1 MVTVVVVTATMV
13 TTAVGEDELSAVYGG
28 GEPTVVVAAV
38 VLRGIP
44 PKTSFTLRSILSIG
58 YTTLYCIS
66 QRVSKTDMEI
76 VRDHYWSQTNR
87 QDKAYDCQ
95 RIQMA

>member
-44 PKTSFTLRSILSIG
+44 PKTSFTLLSILSIG
-58 YTTLYCIS
+58 YTTLFIIVVASTCE
-66 QRVSKTDMEI
+66 RSKI
-76 VRDHYWSQTNR
+76 LFSGRFFLN
-87 QDKAYDCQ
+87 
-95 RIQMA
+95 

>member
-44 PKTSFTLRSILSIG
+44 PKTSFTLHSILSIG
-58 YTTLYCIS
+58 CIAPYCIANKLQKLTWKLYES
-66 QRVSKTDMEI
+66 IIGHK
-76 VRDHYWSQTNR
+76 QTTR
-87 QDKAYDCQ
+87 QSL
-95 RIQMA
+95 